1 MLTDDQLASLLRK
14 TQLGPSDRANHNTVC
29 VQLQEVCDAADRIGI
44 EMYQGMGQP
53 TTYIN
58 VTGDSIP
65 PDQHDEILY
74 KYRLPAEKDR
84 YLLGN
89 YWRIVRLRPTCNA
102 IKRFEYMP
110 NSIYKFSTVQA
121 DFARHKMTL
130 VNCRWYYDDPIETPM
145 PIACIRTTASA
156 LGSAST
162 SAR

>member
-1 MLTDDQLASLLRK
+1 
-14 TQLGPSDRANHNTVC
+14 
-29 VQLQEVCDAADRIGI
+29 
-44 EMYQGMGQP
+44 MYQGMGRP

-58 VTGDSIP
+58 VAGDSIP

-110 NSIYKFSTVQA
+110 NSTYKFSTVQA

-130 VNCRWYYDDPIETPM
+130 VNCRWYYDGPIEKTNAHYLYPYYSFC
-145 PIACIRTTASA
+145 PG
-156 LGSAST
+156 LGINFGEMNEHAT
-162 SAR
+162 RH

>member
-29 VQLQEVCDAADRIGI
+29 AQLQEVYDAADRIGI

-58 VTGDSIP
+58 VAGDPIP
-65 PDQHDEILY
+65 PDQHDEMLY
-74 KYRLPAEKDR
+74 KYRLPVEEDR

-89 YWRIVRLRPTCNA
+89 YWWIVRLRPNSNV

-110 NSIYKFSTVQA
+110 NSTYKFTTVQA
-121 DFARHKMTL
+121 DFA
-130 VNCRWYYDDPIETPM
+130 
-145 PIACIRTTASA
+145 
-156 LGSAST
+156 
-162 SAR
+162 